1 MEDSE
6 IVDLYLQRDEAALK
20 ETSDKYSARLRR
32 LADRILEDEAAAMEC
47 ENDTYLKAWHSIP
60 PHEPRT
66 WLFAFLGRI
75 IRHLAIDECRRRSA
89 AKRKGVF
96 VELTREMEE
105 CIPAKGGVQ
114 EESDAD
120 LLSETISAYLDTL
133 DDDPRNIFVRRYWFF
148 ESVSEISRR
157 YGFSESKV
165 KSALHR
171 TREGLRKYLE
181 KEGYSL

>member
-1 MEDSE
+1 
-6 IVDLYLQRDEAALK
+6 
-20 ETSDKYSARLRR
+20 
-32 LADRILEDEAAAMEC
+32 
-47 ENDTYLKAWHSIP
+47 
-60 PHEPRT
+60 
-66 WLFAFLGRI
+66 
-75 IRHLAIDECRRRSA
+75 
-89 AKRKGVF
+89 
-96 VELTREMEE
+96 
-105 CIPAKGGVQ
+105 VQ
-114 EESDAD
+114 EETDAD

-181 KEGYSL
+181 NHLLQKWDELLGFIQWFGSLALIKIPIS